1 MSNINLSKVIKVGY
15 KSQNKQQKNMKKY
28 GYKLDKDLSNDNQ
41 QVYYN
46 KNQNKLLYNVSGT
59 HNLKDVGTDV
69 YLALGKLK
77 NTNRYKEADETLKK
91 AKAKYNINKAT
102 ITGHSLGASIA
113 QGISKPEDQEY
124 SLNAG
129 YTIGQKTKANNQH
142 NYRTQGDVVSLLGT
156 GSKNLKTIG
165 KKDNTSVLSSFAQ
178 GGLYGVVNNL
188 LKSHKPETIKK
199 EKIFV

>member
-1 MSNINLSKVIKVGY
+1 MSVNLAKVIKVGY
-15 KSQNKQQKNMKKY
+15 KSQNKQKKSMKKY
-28 GYKLDKDLSNDNQ
+28 GYKLDKDLSNDNE

-46 KNQNKLLYNVSGT
+46 PNQNKLLYNVSGT

-91 AKAKYNINKAT
+91 AKAKYNINNA
-102 ITGHSLGASIA
+102 IVTGHSLGASIVQNIA
-113 QGISKPEDQEY
+113 KPEDQEY

-129 YTIGQKTKANNQH
+129 YTFGQKTKGNNQH
-142 NYRTQGDVVSLLGT
+142 NYRTQGDVVSLLGS

-165 KKDNTSVLSSFAQ
+165 KKNNNSVLGSFVK
-178 GGLYGVVNNL
+178 GGLFGVVNNL
-188 LKSHKPETIKK
+188 LKSHKPESIKK